1 MDPDLVDVA
10 LTPFERDQPAVHAVS
25 QWEQA
30 IASLREDESRR
41 SLVIDGYYDDPL
53 LEAAKRYHASAEW
66 QAILGLLP
74 KGGDALDVGAGR
86 GIATYALAHSGF
98 RVTALEPDSS
108 DLVGAGAIRR
118 LALDADFQVEAIQEN
133 SEFLP
138 VADSQFDLVFAR
150 AVLHHTSD
158 LSSACREFA
167 RVLRPGGILLA
178 VREHVISRPEHLQAF
193 LDSHP
198 LHHLYGGENAFLL
211 EDYSSAIQ
219 LAGLDLEQVLA
230 PFESPINF
238 APRSEAELR
247 AELSRRIGARLFR
260 SQTLIE
266 GFLRLDSVWKPL
278 RTLLSHFDHRP
289 GRLYSFVARKP

>member
-1 MDPDLVDVA
+1 MDSDHVNVA
-10 LTPFERDQPAVHAVS
+10 STPFERQQPAVHAVS
-25 QWEQA
+25 HWEQA
-30 IASLREDESRR
+30 VASLREDENRQ

-74 KGGDALDVGAGR
+74 KEGHALDVGAGR

-98 RVTALEPDSS
+98 RVTALEPDPS

-118 LALDADFQVEAIQEN
+118 LALDADFHVEVIQEN

-138 VADSQFDLVFAR
+138 VADSQYDLVFAR
-150 AVLHHTSD
+150 AVLHHTSN

-167 RVLRPGGILLA
+167 RVLRPGGILVA
-178 VREHVISRPEHLQAF
+178 VREHVISRPDHLQAF
-193 LDSHP
+193 LDTHP

-211 EDYSSAIQ
+211 QDYTSAIQ
-219 LAGLDLEQVLA
+219 MGGLVLEQVLA
-230 PFESPINF
+230 PLESPINY

-260 SQTLIE
+260 SQSLIE
-266 GFLRLDSVWKPL
+266 RCLRLDLVWKPL
-278 RTLLSHFDHRP
+278 RTLLGHFDHRP
-289 GRLYSFVARKP
+289 GRLYSFVAHKP

>member
-1 MDPDLVDVA
+1 M
-10 LTPFERDQPAVHAVS
+10 T
-25 QWEQA
+25 
-30 IASLREDESRR
+30 
-41 SLVIDGYYDDPL
+41 
-53 LEAAKRYHASAEW
+53 
-66 QAILGLLP
+66 LLP
-74 KGGDALDVGAGR
+74 QGGVALDVGAGR
-86 GIATYALAHSGF
+86 GIASFALAKSGF
-98 RVTALEPDSS
+98 DVTALEPNSS
-108 DLVGAGAIRR
+108 SLVGADAIRSLVR
-118 LALDADFQVEAIQEN
+118 ETELPIKVAQVC
-133 SEFLP
+133 SETLP
-138 VADSQFDLVFAR
+138 FSDSQFDLVFAR

-167 RVLRPGGILLA
+167 RVLRPGGILVA